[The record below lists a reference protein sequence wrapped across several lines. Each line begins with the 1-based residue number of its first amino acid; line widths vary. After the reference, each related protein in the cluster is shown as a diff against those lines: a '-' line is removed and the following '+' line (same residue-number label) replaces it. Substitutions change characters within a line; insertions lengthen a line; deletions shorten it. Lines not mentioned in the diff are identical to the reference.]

1 MTPEGSSRG
10 KGAAAKDIRDIKV
23 VVIDYQSGN
32 LRSVAKALEAI
43 GATPLVTE
51 DSSDL
56 DAAEALILPGVGS
69 GPAAMRALESRDLIS
84 PIRDYIAGG
93 RPFLGVCLGLQL
105 LLEKTEEGDAP
116 CLGILDGK
124 VRRLPS
130 GLKVPHMGWNSVD
143 FGIEHPVFRGIPA
156 LSHFYFVHSYYADPE
171 HTEGVAGTTNYGI
184 PFCSAYARGNLVATQ
199 FHPEKS
205 GTVGL
210 QIYRNFLD
218 FAAGSPD

>member
-1 MTPEGSSRG
+1 MTPEGSSRSQ
-10 KGAAAKDIRDIKV
+10 AATGRDFRDIKV

-32 LRSVAKALEAI
+32 LRSVAKALEAV
-43 GATPLVTE
+43 GATPLVSE
-51 DSSDL
+51 NSSDL
-56 DAAEALILPGVGS
+56 DSAEALILPGVGS
-69 GPAAMRALESRDLIS
+69 GPAAMKALESRKLTS
-84 PIRDYIAGG
+84 PIREYIGDG

-105 LLEKTEEGDAP
+105 LLENTEEGDAP

-143 FGIEHPVFRGIPA
+143 FGVKHPVFRGIPA

-184 PFCSAYARGNLVATQ
+184 PFCSAYARDNLVATQ

-205 GTVGL
+205 GSVGL

-218 FAAGSPD
+218 FAAGCLD